1 MKTSAFSRLS
11 KRRVLLTLCGLL
23 LAQPIYAVPPAPTIP
38 IRHQVDGPAFLRI
51 ASEPAAGDL
60 DAIWRRGF
68 LRVLVV
74 ANKTHYLVDR
84 GRQFGIS
91 YDMVAA
97 FEQALNAVRPK
108 QQKRP
113 LVAVFIP
120 VHRDELL
127 KRLQENRGDIAVAN
141 LTDTAE
147 RERLVDFSQPF
158 IDNVREILVSGPAS
172 APLSSLDDLA
182 GKAVYVRRSS
192 SFHSHL
198 LALNQDFAVRIL
210 PPIRIQPAEEHL
222 EAEDLLEMLNAGLIQ
237 YTIVDQHIGEFWAPI
252 FEQVRLHPDLAVAS
266 GQKIAWAL
274 RKGTPQLKE
283 QVDRFMVRNRIGS
296 FTGNDIYR
304 RYLKNTKWA
313 KYAVHEQEIAR
324 FNRTIDYFRKYCDAY
339 QFDPLMLAAQGY
351 QESGLDQSRESQVG
365 AIGVMQV
372 MPATGRDLMV
382 GDIHQEEAN
391 IHAGIK
397 YMRRLVDTSFDE
409 PGIDDFNRTLF
420 AFAAYNAGP
429 TRVASLRRE
438 AAQRGLDP
446 NQWFQH
452 VETIAAIRIGRE
464 TIQYVAN
471 IAKYFI
477 AYKLIEAQ
485 HKDGLRSEKD

>member
-1 MKTSAFSRLS
+1 
-11 KRRVLLTLCGLL
+11 VLLLLFGLL
-23 LAQPIYAVPPAPTIP
+23 LAYPLFAAPPAPTIP
-38 IRHQVDGPAFLRI
+38 IRYQIDGKAFLRI
-51 ASEPAAGDL
+51 ASAPAAGDL
-60 DAIWRRGF
+60 EAIRQRGF

-84 GRQFGIS
+84 GRQYGIS
-91 YDMVAA
+91 HDMVRA
-97 FEQALNAVRPK
+97 FEDALNAATPKRPK
-108 QQKRP
+108 RGV
-113 LVAVFIP
+113 VAVFIP
-120 VHRDELL
+120 VRRDELL

-141 LTDTAE
+141 LTDTVE
-147 RERLVDFSQPF
+147 RERLVDFSLPF
-158 IDNVREILVSGPAS
+158 IDNVREVLASGPAS
-172 APLSSLDDLA
+172 APVSSLDDLA

-192 SFHSHL
+192 SFYSHL
-198 LALNQDFAVRIL
+198 LALNQDFAARNL
-210 PPIRIQPAEEHL
+210 PPIRIQEADEHL

-252 FEQVRLHPDLAVAS
+252 FEQVELHSDLAIAT

-283 QVDRFMVRNRIGS
+283 QVDRFMARNRIGS

-304 RYLKNTKWA
+304 RYLKNTKWV
-313 KYAVHEQEIAR
+313 KGAVHEREMER
-324 FNRTIDYFRKYCDAY
+324 FNRTIQYFRTYCDRY

-351 QESGLDQSRESQVG
+351 QESGLDQKRESPVG
-365 AIGVMQV
+365 AIGVMQL
-372 MPATGRDLMV
+372 MPDTGRELRV
-382 GDIHQEEAN
+382 GDIRQEEAN
-391 IHAGIK
+391 IHAGAK
-397 YMRRLVDTSFDE
+397 YMRRLIDTHFDE
-409 PGIDDFNRTLF
+409 PGVDDFNRTLF

-429 TRVASLRRE
+429 GRVASLRRE
-438 AAQRGLDP
+438 AGQRGLDP
-446 NQWFQH
+446 NQWFQN
-452 VETIAAIRIGRE
+452 VETVAAIRIGRE